1 MITFKKKKKKK
12 TKKKPR
18 KNPPEGCCLRKMN
31 IEGKR
36 FNKCAYVRGDRNCS
50 LLLPELMP
58 KLLVLNRDRRQQEY
72 SLDSAPARK
81 IEWNKIKIKN
91 QGSS

>member
-1 MITFKKKKKKK
+1 MSSDRFENSQHEGQGITRSE
-12 TKKKPR
+12 KKKPR
-18 KNPPEGCCLRKMN
+18 KNPPEGCCLRKRN

-58 KLLVLNRDRRQQEY
+58 KLLVLNRDRRQQDH

-81 IEWNKIKIKN
+81 NRME
-91 QGSS
+91 